1 MLTGSS
7 SRKLRRGASNLLA
20 GRAFVYNLY
29 PLTVPEL
36 EDAFDLED
44 ALRWGTL
51 PGIYALEGNEGDL
64 YT

>member
-1 MLTGSS
+1 MHP
-7 SRKLRRGASNLLA
+7 NLLV
-20 GRAFVYNLY
+20 GRAFVYNLF